1 MDGWMDGWL
10 SGSICAFMI
19 VSNRSIEQE
28 CEPLKMSHQS
38 SLLLSGQNNSFEILN
53 NMNQVFLDIQ
63 INKFINNESDR
74 HL

>member
-1 MDGWMDGWL
+1 
-10 SGSICAFMI
+10 
-19 VSNRSIEQE
+19 
-28 CEPLKMSHQS
+28 MSHQS